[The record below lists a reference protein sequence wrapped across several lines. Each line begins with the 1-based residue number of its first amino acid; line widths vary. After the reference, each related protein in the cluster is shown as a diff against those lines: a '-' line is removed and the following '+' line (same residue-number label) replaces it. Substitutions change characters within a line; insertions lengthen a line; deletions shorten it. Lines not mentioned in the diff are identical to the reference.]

1 MSPSRR
7 TEQRRSAP
15 VPAVGSVSVK
25 ATTPSPLTAG
35 STKRSRCS
43 GVANW
48 STARQTP
55 LATWTIMR
63 SDACDME
70 KSSRSSSQREN
81 GIPRPPYSSGAAIE
95 R

>member
-1 MSPSRR
+1 M
-7 TEQRRSAP
+7 
-15 VPAVGSVSVK
+15 PAVGSVSVK